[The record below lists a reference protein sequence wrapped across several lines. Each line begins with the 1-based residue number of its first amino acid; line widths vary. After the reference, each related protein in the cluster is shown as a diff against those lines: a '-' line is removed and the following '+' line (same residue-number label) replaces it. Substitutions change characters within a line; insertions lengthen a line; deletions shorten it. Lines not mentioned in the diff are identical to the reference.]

1 MSEQQDVSKAQVSNL
16 IFFSG
21 IFTATIGLFAFFSP
35 ETFADYLGLDLETAK
50 MMSFIL
56 CFMGVTECI
65 VAKTILKQNNRK

>member
-1 MSEQQDVSKAQVSNL
+1 MNKQQDISKAQISNL

-21 IFTATIGLFAFFSP
+21 IFLAVIGLFAFFSP

-50 MMSFIL
+50 MMSFIF

-65 VAKTILKQNNRK
+65 VAKTILKPNNRK